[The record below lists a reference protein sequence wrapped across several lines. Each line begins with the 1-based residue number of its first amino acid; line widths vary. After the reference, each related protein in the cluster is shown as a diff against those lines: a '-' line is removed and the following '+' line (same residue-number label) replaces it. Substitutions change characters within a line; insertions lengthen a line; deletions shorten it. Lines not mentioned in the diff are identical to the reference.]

1 MKSMNPLISP
11 VADRVNECQA
21 LGELGLRENEL
32 LLWLRAIG
40 YLDSRCETQAAL
52 YRVHFLL
59 RNALYQLAEQDES
72 FDWAFSPI
80 GVEWTPSVKTV
91 SSDESEL
98 VKSEAGNLARYY
110 LDMDNLALD
119 DAAVDE
125 LLDGFWRK
133 YQQYCDD
140 LCGDLQAALELLQLG
155 RVEDLATLKRQY
167 RRRVMAIHPD
177 RGGSKEKMQAL
188 NSAFSLLKRSLE

>member
-1 MKSMNPLISP
+1 MNPLITA

-21 LGELGLRENEL
+21 LGESGLRENEL
-32 LLWLRAIG
+32 LIWMRATG

-52 YRVHFLL
+52 YRVHFLM

-72 FDWAFSPI
+72 FNWAFSPL
-80 GVEWTPSVKTV
+80 GVEWTPSIVTASGGRSKLNEP
-91 SSDESEL
+91 S
-98 VKSEAGNLARYY
+98 AGSLARYY

-119 DAAVDE
+119 DTAVND

-140 LCGDLQAALELLQLG
+140 ICGDLQAALALLELDG
-155 RVEDLATLKRQY
+155 IEDLATLKKQY
-167 RRRVMAIHPD
+167 RRQVMASHPD